1 MTRLTLT
8 FVRHAE
14 CQVVVECGAMLDLAG
29 LWLPEWEAAAVIGDE
44 NVIALHGERVRSLLA
59 PVAKKIAVLDFPPG
73 EASKTRATKEKLED
87 RLLAEGFGRGT
98 CVVALGGGVSL
109 DLAGFVAATYMRG
122 VAYINVPTSLLAQV
136 DAGIGGKTGVDTSFG
151 KNLVG
156 AFHQPAAVIVDPEL
170 LETLPAGE
178 WSNGLAEMVK
188 TAVVADGELFSWMES
203 HIGALAVPGRLDVH
217 PIARCVETKCDVVRD
232 DETEG
237 GRRAILNFG
246 HTVGH
251 AIERA
256 SSFAIPHGVAVA
268 MGMVVEARLAVA
280 LTGLPEEHAER
291 VEALLGR
298 LGLTPFPSVPF
309 EAVRSFLAVDKKN
322 RAGEVR
328 VALPAGIGIMA
339 RAAGG
344 EWTHATPPSRIEE
357 ACAHHLR

>member
-1 MTRLTLT
+1 MARLTLT
-8 FVRHAE
+8 LMRHAE
-14 CQVVVECGAMLDLAG
+14 CQVVVERGAVLDLAG
-29 LWLPEWEAAAVIGDE
+29 LWRPEWEAAAVIGDE
-44 NVIALHGERVRSLLA
+44 NVIALHGGRVRSLLET
-59 PVAKKIAVLDFPPG
+59 VAQKLAVLGFPPG

-122 VAYINVPTSLLAQV
+122 VAHVNVPTSLLAQV
-136 DAGIGGKTGVDTSFG
+136 DAGIGGKTGVDTSYG

-156 AFHQPAAVIVDPEL
+156 AFHQPAAVVVDPEL

-178 WSNGLAEMVK
+178 WRNGLAEMVK
-188 TAVVADGELFSWMES
+188 TAVVADGELFSWMEG
-203 HIGALAVPGRLDVH
+203 HIEALTVPGRLDVH
-217 PIARCVETKCDVVRD
+217 PIARCVEAKCDVARE
-232 DETEG
+232 DETDG

-246 HTVGH
+246 HTIGH
-251 AIERA
+251 AIESA

-291 VEALLGR
+291 VEAILGK
-298 LGLTPFPSVPF
+298 LGLAPFPRVPF
-309 EAVRSFLAVDKKN
+309 QAIRPFLAVDKKN

-328 VALPAGIGIMA
+328 MALPAGIGIMA
-339 RAAGG
+339 RAASG
-344 EWTHATPPSRIEE
+344 EWTHTTTPSRIEE
-357 ACAHHLR
+357 AYALHLR